1 MSAGCDF
8 ELAHHSCRFRP
19 QIGLYL
25 RRGLKQAIA
34 SGRIET

>member
-1 MSAGCDF
+1 MSAGCDL

-19 QIGLYL
+19 QIGPYL
-25 RRGLKQAIA
+25 RSALEQAIA